1 MKVCNRDMLCMF
13 LGLLAIL
20 LVAQLFPGLRV
31 EAFSQGS
38 PGSPGSFSPG
48 PYPDTVENPLLF
60 PEYKKKNVNYGVVFR
75 ENDSANNSRLYPVAS
90 NSGSPFQQAT
100 NNTNKW
106 ATPDNGSCAPASFC
120 GALYEPSEVVSDIE
134 SAPIPF
140 SSPAKRVG
148 FYAAASS

>member
-1 MKVCNRDMLCMF
+1 MKVCNRGMLCLF

-31 EAFSQGS
+31 EAFS
-38 PGSPGSFSPG
+38 PGS
-48 PYPDTVENPLLF
+48 YPDTVENPLLF

-90 NSGSPFQQAT
+90 NSVSPFQQAT

-120 GALYEPSEVVSDIE
+120 GALYEPSEVASDIE

>member
-1 MKVCNRDMLCMF
+1 M
-13 LGLLAIL
+13 AIL
-20 LVAQLFPGLRV
+20 LVAQLFPSLRV
-31 EAFSQGS
+31 EAFS
-38 PGSPGSFSPG
+38 PGA
-48 PYPDTVENPLLF
+48 YPDTVENPLLF

>member
-31 EAFSQGS
+31 EAFSP
-38 PGSPGSFSPG
+38 PGA
-48 PYPDTVENPLLF
+48 YPDTVENPLLF